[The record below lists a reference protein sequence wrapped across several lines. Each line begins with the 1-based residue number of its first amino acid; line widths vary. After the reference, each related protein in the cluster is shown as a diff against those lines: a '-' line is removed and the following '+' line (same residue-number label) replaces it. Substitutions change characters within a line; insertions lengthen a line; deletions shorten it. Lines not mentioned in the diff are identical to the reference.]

1 MFFNRATGFLGAHI
15 LKSILDDT
23 QATVYCLVRET
34 GNDYAEKRLIK
45 RLKYYF
51 GNRYNSLFNRR
62 IFVLSGDITL
72 EKFGFDNNRY
82 VDLSKKVDVVIHAAA
97 IVKHFGNYSEFENIN
112 IKGTQKI
119 IDFCMLSGA
128 RLNHIS
134 TISISGDLFEQ
145 KNKGITF
152 TEKDFCVGQ
161 NIGDNVYVKSKFIAE
176 KKIFEAVNK
185 GLNASIYRVGNLT
198 GRYSDGFFQNNID
211 DNRFYNMLKFF
222 ISVGTI
228 PNDIYYR
235 EVELTP
241 VDICA
246 KVILE
251 LAKLDNGQISVFHVY
266 NNKNVIM
273 KEIIAVFNSFGKN
286 VIVVDNK
293 SYQEYIEKIINDDTK
308 NKMLIKVINDLYK
321 DSINNTASFV
331 EVSCKITEE
340 ILRRLGINWPDINKE
355 YLEKV
360 FKHMKKIGFIS

>member
-1 MFFNRATGFLGAHI
+1 MGSKLAGKI
-15 LKSILDDT
+15 L
-23 QATVYCLVRET
+23 
-34 GNDYAEKRLIK
+34 KRLI
-45 RLKYYF
+45 R
-51 GNRYNSLFNRR
+51 
-62 IFVLSGDITL
+62 
-72 EKFGFDNNRY
+72 
-82 VDLSKKVDVVIHAAA
+82 
-97 IVKHFGNYSEFENIN
+97 
-112 IKGTQKI
+112 
-119 IDFCMLSGA
+119 
-128 RLNHIS
+128 
-134 TISISGDLFEQ
+134 
-145 KNKGITF
+145 
-152 TEKDFCVGQ
+152 
-161 NIGDNVYVKSKFIAE
+161 
-176 KKIFEAVNK
+176 
-185 GLNASIYRVGNLT
+185 LNASIYRVGNLT
-198 GRYSDGFFQNNID
+198 GRHSMVSQNNIMTII
-211 DNRFYNMLKFF
+211 YNMLKFF

-340 ILRRLGINWPDINKE
+340 ILRRLGIN
-355 YLEKV
+355 YLYCKN
-360 FKHMKKIGFIS
+360 I